1 MTTVAGALTTVAG
14 YGKSSLSL
22 FNMDSCKKII
32 LPPKTYKSKYWNRNI
47 EHFKK
52 HKNNI
57 FVCSGYGLERLN
69 LDLSVAKTV
78 HIGLVTLFLLD
89 SQFFT
94 ANDTYVYTFYNNQL
108 CVHNNELE
116 FLKKVRQSN
125 NPTGAFYLLTD
136 MNQFESHKGMYYWL
150 NNTNLQVLREDDGQL
165 VKSVAVTANN
175 FIIDSTDKVVLI
187 NNATKELNYFT
198 ADGILVDQIPLD
210 NYKADLRVTTKIDG
224 EHLFYS
230 DTSIYF

>member
-1 MTTVAGALTTVAG
+1 
-14 YGKSSLSL
+14 
-22 FNMDSCKKII
+22 MDSCKKII

-125 NPTGAFYLLTD
+125 NPTGAFYLPTD
-136 MNQFESHKGMYYWL
+136 MSQFESHKVAHPGLHHTFHRQKKKFLSTHPL
-150 NNTNLQVLREDDGQL
+150 NLGCRGGQSTPLHPWSAML
-165 VKSVAVTANN
+165 VKGGTYIRECMCIPSP
-175 FIIDSTDKVVLI
+175 DSLENRPITC
-187 NNATKELNYFT
+187 T
-198 ADGILVDQIPLD
+198 
-210 NYKADLRVTTKIDG
+210 
-224 EHLFYS
+224 
-230 DTSIYF
+230 